1 MNNLN
6 KLSNNKSILCI
17 EKDKVV
23 QNKIIKHLKQNFN
36 SLYQSTNGLDGL
48 DIYIKKKPDIVILD
62 LSLEKMDS
70 IELIV
75 NLKELN
81 NNLKIIAISE
91 DNDNYKL
98 LKTIDMG
105 LDDII
110 LKPLSL
116 NKLDFIL
123 KRILLELLPKK
134 TEATEKKSTIHQES
148 FNLIKRSTNNNINLI
163 NTYKGI
169 VLHSVGTVEN
179 YEENIFQVKVSKT
192 QLVAAK
198 NEKSTILKFEED
210 KYIYASVL
218 KADLK
223 TKVLT
228 LVKPK
233 FIDYKPRNKLSNR
246 ITVDQTFKATIF
258 NDNSLIELKVIY
270 ISFQATSLYIK
281 SKNINIKVG
290 DQLDLTLGFDLKSP
304 NILIKEKKFT
314 KIFAKAKVIRIDKN
328 INNTCI
334 VVLFDVQKAG
344 QNTFKKYLQ
353 QREMETIH
361 EFKNKLRV

>member
-17 EKDKVV
+17 EKDKAL
-23 QNKIIKHLKQNFN
+23 QNEMVNHLKQNFTN
-36 SLYQSTNGLDGL
+36 VYQSTDGVNGLNTYL
-48 DIYIKKKPDIVILD
+48 KNKPNIVIVD
-62 LSLEKMDS
+62 LSLDKMDS

-81 NNLKIIAISE
+81 KNLKIIAISE
-91 DNDNYKL
+91 NNDNYKL

-105 LDDII
+105 LEEII
-110 LKPLSL
+110 LKPFSL

-123 KRILLELLPKK
+123 KRILTELLPKK
-134 TEATEKKSTIHQES
+134 VEKIIEKSTTNQEC
-148 FNLIKRSTNNNINLI
+148 FNILKLSINKNINLI

-169 VLHSVGTVEN
+169 VLQGVGTVEN
-179 YEENIFQVKVSKT
+179 FEENMFQIKVSKT

-198 NEKSTILKFEED
+198 NEKFTIIKLDGD
-210 KYIYASVL
+210 KYIYATVL
-218 KADLK
+218 KLDLK

-233 FIDYKPRNKLSNR
+233 FIDYKARNKLSNR
-246 ITVDQTFKATIF
+246 VVVDNSFKASIF
-258 NDNSLIELKVIY
+258 KDNKLMEFKVKY
-270 ISFQATSLYIK
+270 ISFQSTSLCIE
-281 SKNINIKVG
+281 SKNTNIKVN

-304 NILIKEKKFT
+304 SSLIKERKFT

-328 INNTCI
+328 TNNTNII
-334 VVLFDVQKAG
+334 VLLDIQKAG

-353 QREMETIH
+353 NREMETIH